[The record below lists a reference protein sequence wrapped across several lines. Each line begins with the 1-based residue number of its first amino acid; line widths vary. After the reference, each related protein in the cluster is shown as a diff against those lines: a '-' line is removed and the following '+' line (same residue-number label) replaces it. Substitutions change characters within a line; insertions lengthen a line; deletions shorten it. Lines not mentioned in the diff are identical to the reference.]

1 LIPPLR
7 FFTFLNPAL
16 ASSSRA
22 RVEREPLLQK
32 RTISSALDGS
42 LANLCHQKVASLAT
56 MNRVDVVW
64 SGDVFEL
71 HHVQYRDVELELAK
85 DKILSLFYELD
96 GNFTRLPLLQQT
108 L

>member
-1 LIPPLR
+1 
-7 FFTFLNPAL
+7 
-16 ASSSRA
+16 
-22 RVEREPLLQK
+22 
-32 RTISSALDGS
+32 
-42 LANLCHQKVASLAT
+42 